1 MFSIRHQQS
10 ETIHYVCL
18 AVSDNGCGMDKH
30 TIKNI
35 FDPFFTTK
43 EMGKG
48 TGLGL
53 STVFGIVKQS
63 DGFINVYSEPGQGTT
78 FRIYLPYI
86 DTGEGPLPVEHQ
98 PQKAIRQTG
107 VETVLFV
114 DDEQSILDIG
124 QRILNELGYTVIV
137 ANSPNEAIQ
146 IINKHNDIELLITDI
161 VMPEMNGKDLFKLLA
176 SHKPSLKCLYMS
188 GYTADIITK
197 HGLLIDEMRLI
208 AKPFSI
214 DELAIKIRDVL
225 DK

>member
-1 MFSIRHQQS
+1 MMPLMGLENSPS
-10 ETIHYVCL
+10 
-18 AVSDNGCGMDKH
+18 SDNGCGMDKH

-63 DGFINVYSEPGQGTT
+63 EGFINVYSEPGQGTT

-86 DTGEGPLPVEHQ
+86 ETDHGLLSVEHQ

-124 QRILNELGYTVIV
+124 QRVLNELGYTVIT
-137 ANSPNEAIQ
+137 SKTPSKAIQ
-146 IINKHNDIELLITDI
+146 QINEHRDIDLLITDI
-161 VMPEMNGKDLFKLLA
+161 VMPEMNGLDLFKILA

-197 HGLLIDEMRLI
+197 HGLPIEEMRLI

-214 DELAIKIRDVL
+214 DELAVKIRDVL
-225 DK
+225 DE